1 MREERIA
8 PLRRFSR
15 RGFIQASALAATA
28 IPGLRARGATGNLAN
43 GAESRSAAASSG
55 TTVYLDAAK
64 ETAQWIRAAG
74 KNTGR
79 GTYWLPDPDH
89 PEKATTVSPVSAIYS
104 GSAGIVLFFLELAK
118 ATGNDSYLNDAKSGA
133 DYLANTWEESFGRDA
148 GLFKGLEL
156 GFASGLA
163 GTAFVLGEAWK
174 ATQEARYKDAAVAVT
189 DYIAAAAKP
198 AGRGVEWVNAP
209 GVVGDGG
216 ILLYLLYAAHTFRDN
231 SYLLLAAK
239 AGDHTLELSQPDPRG
254 GLRWQGIAPERFG
267 QSKDFY
273 WPNFELG
280 TAGVSYVLARLYEET
295 RQTRFL
301 YAAVEG
307 AKHVETIA
315 TVRGDS
321 ALVHYREPDLKDL
334 YYLGYCHGPAGTA
347 RTFYQLYKATHDR
360 RYLVWTE
367 RLARGVINSGIPE
380 KQTPGF
386 WNVVCQCC
394 GSAGVVDLFLGLWV
408 ATKRPEY
415 LAFSRRVADQLL
427 SRETDLDG
435 KGYRW
440 YQAWTRVK
448 PWEVNAETGYM
459 IGAAGVGSALLH
471 LHLADRNRYEAILF
485 PDNPFPRALAV

>member
-1 MREERIA
+1 MRNERIA
-8 PLRRFSR
+8 PWRRISR
-15 RGFIQASALAATA
+15 RGFIQAGTLAGATISGTT
-28 IPGLRARGATGNLAN
+28 IPGLRAWAAPGNLAN
-43 GAESRSAAASSG
+43 GEQTRSAGARTG

-64 ETAQWIRAAG
+64 ETAQWIRSAG
-74 KNTGR
+74 KNTDR
-79 GTYWLPDPDH
+79 GTYWLPDPEH
-89 PEKATTVSPVSAIYS
+89 PEKTTTVSPVSAIYS

-118 ATGNDSYLNDAKSGA
+118 ASGDDSYLNDAKSGA
-133 DYLANTWEESFGRDA
+133 DYLVSTWKESFGKDA

-156 GFASGLA
+156 GFASGLS

-174 ATQEARYKDAAVAVT
+174 ATQEPRYKDEAVAAT
-189 DYIAAAAKP
+189 NYIAAAAKT
-198 AGRGVEWVNAP
+198 AGTGIDWVNAP

-216 ILLYLLYAAHTFRDN
+216 ILLYLLYAAHTFHDN

-239 AGDHTLELSQPDPRG
+239 AGDHILELSQPDPRG

-295 RQTRFL
+295 HQTRFL

-315 TVRGDS
+315 TVHGDS

-347 RTFYQLYKATHDR
+347 RTFYQLYQTTHDR

-367 RLARGVINSGIPE
+367 RLAQGVINSGIPE
-380 KQTPGF
+380 KQTPGY

-394 GSAGVVDLFLGLWV
+394 GSAGVVDLFLGL
-408 ATKRPEY
+408 
-415 LAFSRRVADQLL
+415 
-427 SRETDLDG
+427 
-435 KGYRW
+435 
-440 YQAWTRVK
+440 
-448 PWEVNAETGYM
+448 
-459 IGAAGVGSALLH
+459 
-471 LHLADRNRYEAILF
+471 
-485 PDNPFPRALAV
+485 